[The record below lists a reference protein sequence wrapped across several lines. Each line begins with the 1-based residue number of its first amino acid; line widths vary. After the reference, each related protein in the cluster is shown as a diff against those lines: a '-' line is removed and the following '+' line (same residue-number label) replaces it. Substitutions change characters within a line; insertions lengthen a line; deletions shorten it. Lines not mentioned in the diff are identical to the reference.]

1 MLINSLDLEMEI
13 IPHFIVIY
21 FTFLPHLA
29 IFSILFIS
37 VIGYFNAF
45 SPPYLGHLIPHLL
58 DCNPSMNLATR
69 LMVFVSEMISLLP
82 SAMEMCVIMTNEIFT
97 SVTIFRKCVSYIAY
111 IPNTRIQFQEYF
123 KLRILTLIFNEQ
135 YRFLEYFCLCSWL
148 LPYTIIISIVCIIMK
163 HKEMGAIEVMII
175 TTVAVVAAIAECIIL
190 QPPGKMNVESG
201 KLLNQQK
208 CKQTLSLSLN
218 KNLKWVS
225 RMRRSCKPL
234 GIQIGSISVVKTKT
248 LIVILGFIV
257 ESIASTLILLD

>member
-1 MLINSLDLEMEI
+1 VN
-13 IPHFIVIY
+13 
-21 FTFLPHLA
+21 
-29 IFSILFIS
+29 
-37 VIGYFNAF
+37 
-45 SPPYLGHLIPHLL
+45 
-58 DCNPSMNLATR
+58 
-69 LMVFVSEMISLLP
+69 
-82 SAMEMCVIMTNEIFT
+82 NEIFT
-97 SVTIFRKCVSYIAY
+97 SVTIFRKCISYIAY

-135 YRFLEYFCLCSWL
+135 YRFLEYFCLCFWL
-148 LPYTIIISIVCIIMK
+148 LPYTIIVSIVCIIMK
-163 HKEMGAIEVMII
+163 HKEMGAIEVMVI
-175 TTVAVVAAIAECIIL
+175 TTVAVVAAIAEYVIL

-208 CKQTLSLSLN
+208 CKQTISLN
-218 KNLKWVS
+218 QNLKWVS